1 MDEKILRLL
10 SNLSA
15 FNKLDVRVVS
25 IISEVFKIDAKELC
39 RKWGISYFKSKV
51 DEE

>member
-1 MDEKILRLL
+1 MEEKILRLL

-15 FNKLDVRVVS
+15 FNKLDARVVS
-25 IISEVFKIDAKELC
+25 IISEVFKIDTKEIC
-39 RKWGISYFKSKV
+39 RKWGISYFKSKI